1 MVQNTSLRN
10 IVSTLL
16 IAYYLLNNRTS
27 SVFANA
33 TMFRQAFRMIKYD
46 RASNE
51 RNAIPALNIMDTAL
65 SWYRLDDGVMG
76 GQSQTTHSSSQE
88 TGALDF
94 KGEINTS
101 GGGFTSIRSKI
112 ANGLPA
118 DAIAIRL
125 TLTGDGKT
133 YKLMLSDGS
142 ASRMGSIS
150 WQADIP
156 TEADGREQTVTI
168 RLSDLKPSS
177 GPRKINLADV
187 KPLIAAEMKEIG
199 VMLSLKLSDGS
210 DNPKETFGEGIFDFT
225 LKVLSIEPVSSLDN

>member
-1 MVQNTSLRN
+1 
-10 IVSTLL
+10 
-16 IAYYLLNNRTS
+16 
-27 SVFANA
+27 
-33 TMFRQAFRMIKYD
+33 MIKYD
-46 RASNE
+46 HATNE
-51 RNAIPALNIMDTAL
+51 RNSIPALNIMDTAL

-76 GQSQTTHSSSQE
+76 GQSQTTHSSSQD

-101 GGGFTSIRSKI
+101 GGGFCTIRSKI

-125 TLTGDGKT
+125 KLTGDGKT
-133 YKLMLSDGS
+133 YILLLSDGLKY
-142 ASRMGSIS
+142 RMGSIS

-168 RLSDLKPSS
+168 LLSDLKPRS
-177 GPRKINLADV
+177 GGAPRKINLADV
-187 KPLIAAEMKEIG
+187 KPLIAADMKEIG

-210 DNPKETFGEGIFDFT
+210 DNPKETFGEGIFDFA
-225 LKVLSIEPVSSLDN
+225 LKILSIEPVSSLDN

>member
-1 MVQNTSLRN
+1 
-10 IVSTLL
+10 
-16 IAYYLLNNRTS
+16 
-27 SVFANA
+27 
-33 TMFRQAFRMIKYD
+33 MIKYD
-46 RASNE
+46 RASNV

-76 GQSQTTHSSSQE
+76 GQSQTTHSSSQD

-133 YKLMLSDGS
+133 YKLLLSDGS
-142 ASRMGSIS
+142 TSRMGSIS
-150 WQADIP
+150 WQGDIP
-156 TEADGREQTVTI
+156 TKADGREQTVTI
-168 RLSDLKPSS
+168 LLSDLKPSS

-187 KPLIAAEMKEIG
+187 EPLIASEMKEIG